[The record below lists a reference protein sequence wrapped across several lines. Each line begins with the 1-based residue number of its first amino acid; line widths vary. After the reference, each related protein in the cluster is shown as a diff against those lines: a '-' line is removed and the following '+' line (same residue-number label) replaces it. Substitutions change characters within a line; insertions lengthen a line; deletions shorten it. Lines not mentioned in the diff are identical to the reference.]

1 MNLARVPGHRL
12 HEDMLILA
20 GLLLSYTT
28 VKITALLPPT
38 SLMIICSAAD
48 WEYTG

>member
-1 MNLARVPGHRL
+1 MNLARMPGHRL

-20 GLLLSYTT
+20 GLLLSDT
-28 VKITALLPPT
+28 VKITALLPST